1 LGWKRRLGEYLI
13 GWMLIP
19 GSLSFLSAS
28 LAKLTVERRLAWSVA
43 SALAAPI
50 AFAVLLIVPGRGDTS

>member
-1 LGWKRRLGEYLI
+1 
-13 GWMLIP
+13 MLIP